1 MLLSHA
7 FDEFLLY
14 LQVERNYSKNTLD
27 SYEYDLKT
35 LHDFLTRHNRSLQL
49 EDLIPS
55 TVRRYIQEMVLKNN
69 LSPRTMARKISC
81 LKSLSKYCLKER
93 FINSDFMSGI
103 ETPKHDKKLPVY
115 MTLSE
120 VQKLFGY
127 LEQSEE
133 RFAMRNHLMFK
144 LLASTGMRRQELVD
158 LTWKQVNFENMTIK
172 VLGKGK
178 KERLLPL
185 HPMIH
190 QLFLDY
196 RDSLLA
202 HQIHHEEPIF
212 RNKNGEKLNPRGLHK
227 IFKET
232 LEKAGLPPQR
242 FSLHHMR
249 HTFATL
255 LLQENKENVD
265 IRTLQELLG
274 HESLATTSVYTHVD
288 FEQKRKAINSFNFK
302 GK

>member
-1 MLLSHA
+1 MILRQA
-7 FDEFLLY
+7 IDEFLLY
-14 LQVERNYSKNTLD
+14 LQVERNYSPNTLD

-35 LHDFLTRHNRSLQL
+35 FQDFLVRHNRSTQL
-49 EDLIPS
+49 EDLIP
-55 TVRRYIQEMVLKNN
+55 TTIRRFIQEMVVKYDLK
-69 LSPRTMARKISC
+69 PRTMARKISC
-81 LKSLSKYCLKER
+81 LKSLSSYCLKER
-93 FINSDFMSGI
+93 FITVDFMAGI

-120 VQKLFGY
+120 LQKLFRY
-127 LEQSEE
+127 LESDQG
-133 RFAMRNHLMFK
+133 RFALRNHLMFK
-144 LLASTGMRRQELVD
+144 ILPSTGIRRQELVD
-158 LTWKQVNFENMTIK
+158 LTWQQVNFDNMTLK
-172 VLGKGK
+172 VFGKGK

-185 HPMIH
+185 HPMVH

-196 RDSLLA
+196 RYSLLA
-202 HQIHHEEPIF
+202 YQIHPEEPIF
-212 RNKNGEKLNPRGLHK
+212 RNKNGEKLNARGLHK

-232 LEKAGLPPQR
+232 LEKAGLPPKR

-288 FEQKRKAINSFNFK
+288 FEQKRKAIHSFHIDK
-302 GK
+302 